1 MCNEKLWVSKSTD
14 NIFKDNKIKLK
25 EHTNMHIHVKK
36 IPGRGSWAEAYDFY
50 FCNTSC
56 PHLNLHKLK
65 KKLVFGKLACLL
77 YFKGAPMSPRGRN

>member
-1 MCNEKLWVSKSTD
+1 MTQGWWYNSKIHSLVQMCNEKLWVSKSTD

-50 FCNTSC
+50 FCNTCC

-65 KKLVFGKLACLL
+65 KI
-77 YFKGAPMSPRGRN
+77 